1 LTKTKEEAMS
11 SWFIILN
18 ILLLLSSPFL
28 QARFRANSKRRYST
42 ATKYFVPP
50 PLPSDDNSIYPPD
63 GDSLTESTTWSKN
76 QANEQQIEEFTRI
89 LYDRLDLKEPPNVTM
104 HVHDGTGIPSSIVKQ
119 LENHQRHHHNEVN
132 SFPQQKNRDD
142 IQGTTERAIL
152 PGDSIPH
159 HTCQLQLVAK
169 FNLNKENSQSIDCFR
184 FAKSPIDSKSLPTNQ
199 LIKQIRIYIKKN
211 YFHFN
216 DERQHTLTPDM
227 FQIYQVFRPT
237 ANDTSSN
244 PFHSLTGTI
253 RLSISQVK
261 QLNNKWFELTIDSYN
276 QQISLEQIY
285 KQFIMPWYGLG
296 MNHVLQTNSWS
307 SYYRRYHSKN
317 NPENFLGSDDDDDD
331 NKESQQELPYM
342 LVEYGEKIVSSSGN
356 RATRGAHSAR
366 PARTCDPKSPC
377 CRRPLIIDLD
387 QGHKALNFV
396 IYPRQIDIGE
406 CVGLCGISGSSLQHT
421 KVKNGQHSGYN
432 IFALYKN
439 SLNHNQSTTA
449 KHTNKADQP
458 STNCCSY
465 SRTGGI
471 DVMYTTTNDGP
482 IIRKFIPNMIVEECR
497 CGLPAII

>member
-1 LTKTKEEAMS
+1 MS
-11 SWFIILN
+11 SWLIILN
-18 ILLLLSSPFL
+18 IILLLSSPFL

-42 ATKYFVPP
+42 ATKYFLPP
-50 PLPSDDNSIYPPD
+50 PLPSDDNSLYPSD

-76 QANEQQIEEFTRI
+76 QANEQQIEQFTRI
-89 LYDRLDLKEPPNVTM
+89 LYDRLELKEPPNVTM

-119 LENHQRHHHNEVN
+119 LEHHQRHHHNEVN
-132 SFPQQKNRDD
+132 SFSQQKNRDD

-152 PGDSIPH
+152 PGDAIPH

-184 FAKSPIDSKSLPTNQ
+184 FTKSPIDSKSLPTNQ
-199 LIKQIRIYIKKN
+199 LIKQIRIYIKKD

-216 DERQHTLTPDM
+216 DERQHSLTPDM

-285 KQFIMPWYGLG
+285 KQFIMPWYGLAI
-296 MNHVLQTNSWS
+296 NHELQTNSWS
-307 SYYRRYHSKN
+307 SYYRRYYSKN
-317 NPENFLGSDDDDDD
+317 NPENLLRSDDDDD

-342 LVEYGEKIVSSSGN
+342 LVEYGEKILSSSGN
-356 RATRGAHSAR
+356 RATRGAANAR

-377 CRRPLIIDLD
+377 CRRPLIIDFD
-387 QGHKALNFV
+387 QANHIFNFV
-396 IYPRQIDIGE
+396 IYPRKIDIGE
-406 CVGLCGISGSSLQHT
+406 CIGLCGTSGSSL
-421 KVKNGQHSGYN
+421 
-432 IFALYKN
+432 
-439 SLNHNQSTTA
+439 
-449 KHTNKADQP
+449 KHTEAKNNPNSAYGIMVLHQNSIFPNRSTSTAQSSKPDQQ
-458 STNCCSY
+458 SNHCCSY

-471 DVMYTTTNDGP
+471 EIMYTTTNGGP
-482 IIRKFIPNMIVEECR
+482 ILRKFIPNMVVEECR
-497 CGLPAII
+497 CGLPATIQQSIKTN